1 MLDRSEAQFYCAY
14 WRHGS
19 RIMQEE
25 AVDQRD
31 RAILRELMRNGRLT
45 NAELAERVNLS
56 PSACLRRVRAMEESG
71 LIAGY
76 VMLLDT
82 ARANMPGVAFV
93 SVTLKDQGRATL
105 DKLETASQRFPDT
118 VECYLLAGP
127 ADYLLRVPYRDAADF
142 ERIHTKVLTQLPGVS
157 RVQSALTLR
166 TVKRTTALPI

>member
-1 MLDRSEAQFYCAY
+1 LFDEA
-14 WRHGS
+14 GS
-19 RIMQEE
+19 RFMQDE
-25 AVDQRD
+25 ATDQRD
-31 RAILRELMRNGRLT
+31 RAILRELMRDGRLT

-93 SVTLKDQGRATL
+93 SVTLKDQGRTTL
-105 DKLETASQRFPDT
+105 DKFETAAQRYPEI
-118 VECYLLAGP
+118 VECYLIAGP
-127 ADYLLRVPYRDAADF
+127 ADYVLRVVYRDAADF
-142 ERIHTKVLTQLPGVS
+142 ERIHTRILTQLPGVS

-166 TVKRTTALPI
+166 TVKRTTTLPI